1 LAKIIIN
8 EATGE
13 NYVQPDQQSPDQVI
27 MSTYVDNVNTGNT
40 GSGDLKEIK
49 TNMKYNY
56 NIGKQLLEASGEQ
69 LAPEKCNYYIT
80 KWAIQKCGI
89 PKMEI

>member
-13 NYVQPDQQSPDQVI
+13 NYVQSDQQSPDQVI
-27 MSTYVDNVNTGNT
+27 MSTYVDNVNTENT

-56 NIGKQLLEASGEQ
+56 NIGKQLLEARGKQ
-69 LAPEKCNYYIT
+69 LAPEKFNYYIT
-80 KWAIQKCGI
+80 K
-89 PKMEI
+89 